1 MSFCHCVDAPRE
13 PTHTKILAVLLNQ
26 EAALLRELGRV
37 RGASS
42 GHTHPPPLPH
52 PSSGQHSVGAHSVE
66 QKVRKSCASALRQ
79 IMAKLEQ
86 KSVDGTQQGFMVG

>member
-1 MSFCHCVDAPRE
+1 MVVDDTDGRIVGWQKRAYRE
-13 PTHTKILAVLLNQ
+13 K
-26 EAALLRELGRV
+26 
-37 RGASS
+37 SC
-42 GHTHPPPLPH
+42 
-52 PSSGQHSVGAHSVE
+52 